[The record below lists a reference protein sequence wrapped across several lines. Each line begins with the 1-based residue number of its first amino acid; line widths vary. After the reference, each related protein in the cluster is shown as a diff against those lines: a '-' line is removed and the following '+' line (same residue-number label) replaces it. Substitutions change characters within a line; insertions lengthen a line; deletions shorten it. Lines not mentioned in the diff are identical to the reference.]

1 MNGYYPKNFK
11 KSAHEFLSQPEQT
24 DLLRNNDLDTLFSKL
39 YASEDLNG
47 LAGIAYVT
55 ELLYDNGF
63 LVENYVTRTYSY
75 QFRDIKRKTI
85 YLPKCK
91 QIQKYSFAHNKYLE
105 EINAPNVLVACSYAF
120 KNCKNLHKVDLPKLK
135 EFAETTFMGCELLIP
150 ENFTVPSDC
159 ELKPIV

>member
-11 KSAHEFLSQPEQT
+11 KSVHEFLSQPEQT

-47 LAGIAYVT
+47 LAGIVYVT

-63 LVENYVTRTYSY
+63 LVENYVTKTYQW
-75 QFRDIKRKTI
+75 QFKDINRKTI

-91 QIQKYSFAHNKYLE
+91 SIEHFSFACNKYVE
-105 EINAPNVLVACSYAF
+105 EVIAPNAEIVGALAF
-120 KNCKNLHKVDLPKLK
+120 EKCENLRWVDLSNATSIS
-135 EFAETTFMGCELLIP
+135 ESAFERCESLAADNIKTP
-150 ENFTVPSDC
+150 RDC
-159 ELKPIV
+159 NWF